1 MFCRVNFSINILILR
16 AGLKTITLDPD
27 PVRKDP
33 QHKSSVLLSYLFFV
47 LLTPC
52 SSSVVIVERDVVKI
66 SRGGKKK
73 PREKEEIQ
81 GEEDI

>member
-1 MFCRVNFSINILILR
+1 M
-16 AGLKTITLDPD
+16 
-27 PVRKDP
+27 
-33 QHKSSVLLSYLFFV
+33 

-81 GEEDI
+81 GEEDIYSGIRNHEGKKKS